1 MTTQVALL
9 NGLGIAIASDSAVT
23 SGGKVL
29 NTSEKVFELPL
40 PHKVAVLTSGRAD
53 FMGHPWEV
61 VLSAWSATLDAPLGS
76 MVLYRESLYKFMRTM
91 LPTASALSDHERTY
105 LIASYFGPGNVL
117 DKVRDAL
124 SHVLVPYFQDLL
136 EPDDMEIFMS
146 ADWEEE
152 FRARVS
158 LMVTDEMIRDIKV
171 EFEKVAEERAE
182 TYREA
187 TDVSRS
193 QARVWIDK
201 YWNAFDAEASPTE
214 FDLKVWPRLPGVDE
228 LVYDLHSAFLVHP
241 DYDGESNINLFGF
254 GANDMFPSAA
264 GVYMHGIVN
273 GNLIKRFE
281 GDAPPSG
288 EARAFF
294 FGQSEALESLTK
306 GNDSLLINAA
316 VANTQKTLTDLYDR
330 LADLSSE
337 EVQPTREYIMQSLEK
352 PELADELIRIGSE
365 EREKPFKRAIGM
377 SPILDLAEFASQLVG
392 LQAAYAAMT
401 QDNPSVG
408 GFVDVASITHRRGFE
423 WIRHKR

>member
-29 NTSEKVFELPL
+29 NTSEKVFELPM

-61 VLSAWSATLDAPLGS
+61 VLSAWSATLDAPLAS
-76 MVLYRESLYKFMRTM
+76 MISYRESLYKFMRTM
-91 LPTASALSDHERTY
+91 LPTSASLSDYERSY
-105 LIASYFGPGNVL
+105 LMGSYFGPGNVL
-117 DKVRDAL
+117 DKVGQALGDAL
-124 SHVLVPYFQDLL
+124 IPHFRDLL
-136 EPDDMEIFMS
+136 SSEDLEVFMS
-146 ADWEEE
+146 SDWTED
-152 FRARVS
+152 FRTQMSS
-158 LMVTDEMIRDIKV
+158 LVTIEMMKDVNV
-171 EFEKVAEERAE
+171 EFDRIIEERAE
-182 TYREA
+182 NFREA
-187 TDVSRS
+187 PDISRS
-193 QARVWIDK
+193 QAKVWIDK
-201 YWNAFDAEASPTE
+201 YWKAFEGEASPTE

-228 LVYDLHSAFLVHP
+228 MIFDVHSAFVVHP
-241 DYDGESNINLFGF
+241 DYAGESNINLFGF

-264 GVYMHGIVN
+264 GVYMHGVVS
-273 GNLIKRFE
+273 GNLIKRWE
-281 GDAPPSG
+281 GDVEPSG

-294 FGQSEALESLTK
+294 FGQSEALDSLTR

-316 VANTQKTLTDLYDR
+316 VANTQKTLTDIYDR
-330 LADLSSE
+330 LADLPSE
-337 EVQPTREYIMQSLEK
+337 EVQTTREYIMQSLEK
-352 PELADELIRIGSE
+352 PELADELKRIGSE

-408 GFVDVASITHRRGFE
+408 GFVDVATITHRRGFE